1 MKNLTSF
8 LCIVFKIKLL
18 WVLTFLL
25 LGLTA
30 CQQQNN
36 QNQETT
42 NLDSAALAEAEIW
55 EQAQTQLDTI
65 PAPIKILMLRDS
77 AIAAWDSLMRY
88 EEAKLLNI
96 KVLVR
101 DLPTIEGFKD
111 QRSLD
116 KIASLGNLLEKN
128 RYNQTTMTD
137 NKVMDTYD
145 NALQELENL
154 VGELS
159 AQMVELER
167 YPVQKEAVEM
177 ILAGKT
183 RDIIVR
189 QRYISFAT
197 AYNELLAQKQA
208 ELIAAGGE
216 VAMLKPL
223 PIFAYAT
230 NPI

>member
-1 MKNLTSF
+1 ML
-8 LCIVFKIKLL
+8 KIKPLWILTLL
-18 WVLTFLL
+18 F
-25 LGLTA
+25 LGLIA
-30 CQQQNN
+30 CQKENN

-42 NLDSAALAEAEIW
+42 NPDSVALAEAEAEIW
-55 EQAQTQLDTI
+55 EQAQEQLDTI
-65 PAPIKILMLRDS
+65 PAPTKILMLRDS
-77 AIAAWDSLMRY
+77 ATAAWDSLMRY
-88 EEAKLLNI
+88 EEAKVLNV

-101 DLPTIEGFKD
+101 DLPNIEGFKD

-116 KIASLGNLLEKN
+116 KIASLGKLLEKN
-128 RYNQTTMTD
+128 KYNQTTMTD
-137 NKVMDTYD
+137 NKIMDKYD
-145 NALQELENL
+145 NALQELEML

-167 YPVQKEAVEM
+167 YPIQKEAVDM

-183 RDIIVR
+183 QDIVVR

-197 AYNELLAQKQA
+197 AYNELLKQKQA
-208 ELIAAGGE
+208 ELTAAGGE
-216 VAMLKPL
+216 VATLKPL